1 MYFRLSRIRFIIVR
15 SCFISFIIILF
26 LQIIEYFNHDTIPT
40 NEFNEFLTIEQKF
53 WKKISNEDKDLSNK
67 QRIKR
72 IKLIENQF
80 EKEELNWTKI
90 LFDNYKR
97 KLQKLNERDSK
108 TTLKYYFKDNQQTI
122 SQQKIFQIYEETLVS

>member
-1 MYFRLSRIRFIIVR
+1 L
-15 SCFISFIIILF
+15 ISFIIILF
-26 LQIIEYFNHDTIPT
+26 LQILEYFNHDTIPS
-40 NEFNEFLTIEQKF
+40 NELNEFLTIEQKF
-53 WKKISNEDKDLSNK
+53 WKKISNEDKDLVNK

-108 TTLKYYFKDNQQTI
+108 TTLKYYFKDNQQII